1 MKYRVTVTAP
11 AEIFRVYEIEASSK
25 AEVLRLFDEMED
37 IPDPK
42 YSEYFDSIDDFPS
55 VESVKEIGEDSVC
68 RNCGAIEP
76 AGRSCI
82 CRDNHCE

>member
-25 AEVLRLFDEMED
+25 AEVRRLFDEMED
-37 IPDPK
+37 TPEPI
-42 YSEYFDSIDDFPS
+42 YSQVDDSIDDFPS
-55 VESVKEIGEDSVC
+55 IQSIKEIGNDSVC

-82 CRDNHCE
+82 CWDNHCE